1 MHFAFMQFAFV
12 QFVFEI
18 FFIVIA
24 YLMGS
29 IPFGYLVVRLTTGK
43 DIRKIESGRTG
54 GTNTIRAA
62 GYIAGLGTGILD
74 MLKSGLAVLLV
85 KHFFP
90 DQPWMHVFAGVA
102 AVIGHNYS
110 IFLIERTSTGRIR
123 LRGGAG
129 GAPALGG
136 AAGLWF
142 PSLFILLPVLL
153 FVWLGIGYASLATLS
168 TGLFVTIIFAI
179 RAWLGVSPW
188 EYIFYGIFVSILLFW
203 ALRPNIRRL
212 LNGTERLVGWR
223 VRKNKTPENQS

>member
-1 MHFAFMQFAFV
+1 MQFV
-12 QFVFEI
+12 YEVI
-18 FFIVIA
+18 LIVVA

-29 IPFGYLVVRLTTGK
+29 IPSGYIIVRLTTGK
-43 DIRKIESGRTG
+43 DIREIASGRTG

-62 GYIAGLGTGILD
+62 GYFAGFGTGILD
-74 MLKSGLAVLLV
+74 VLKSGMAVLLV

-102 AVIGHNYS
+102 AVFGHNYS
-110 IFLIERTSTGRIR
+110 IFLIERTPTGKIR

-136 AAGLWF
+136 SAGLWF
-142 PSLFILLPVLL
+142 PSLLILLPVLL

-168 TGLFVTIIFAI
+168 TGVFITIIFAI
-179 RAWLGVSPW
+179 RAWLGISPW
-188 EYIFYGIFVSILLFW
+188 EYIFYGVFVSVLLFW

-212 LNGTERLVGWR
+212 LDGTERLVGWR
-223 VRKNKTPENQS
+223 ARKEKTPEDPK